1 MAIHIPILIIISPL
15 LAAFLVLLTRKYK
28 IILATTSIIIS
39 IVFILT
45 LSSRILSGD
54 KVIYHLGGW
63 RGPLGISLMID
74 GLSFF
79 FSLIVLGLGLLVIIY
94 SIPERHYGRTYY
106 FLLLIS
112 LSSMIGISFTADI
125 FNMYVFYELLSL
137 VVYLLIAYNEKG
149 MALKASFNYLIMG
162 GVGLSFF
169 LLGIGFL
176 YAMTGTLDISHI
188 AERLPA
194 AFDSSVK
201 MVIMSFV
208 LIATGIGIKIAV
220 FPLHGWLPDAHS
232 MAPSPVSALL
242 SGITV
247 EIGIYCLIRVI
258 YNVFSTE
265 AFSIIINSSHT
276 ILIVLGVVTLLFG
289 AGMALVQTD
298 LKRLLAYST
307 INQIGIIL
315 IGLGIGTELGLTGA
329 LFHVLNHAIMKSAL
343 FFCAGIMITEA
354 GTREVQG
361 LSGFIRQQPAIV
373 FAFIIASL
381 GMIGIPPTNGFVSKW
396 LICLAAVEAGYTI
409 LAVIILIASAITAV
423 YYFRVIQVLFSSPSK
438 QNPVLINEGGQII
451 HGGNFFR
458 TWTIYILVAG
468 CLLLGLVPALGISLV
483 KPAVS
488 LLLSHVIP

>member
-1 MAIHIPILIIISPL
+1 MPILIIISPL
-15 LAAFLVLLTRKYK
+15 LAAFLMLLTRKYK
-28 IILATTSIIIS
+28 IILATTSIITS

-45 LSSRILSGD
+45 LSSQILSGD
-54 KVIYHLGGW
+54 KVIYRLGGW
-63 RGPLGISLMID
+63 RGPLGISLVVD

-79 FSLIVLGLGLLVIIY
+79 FSLIALGLGLLVIIY
-94 SIPERHYGRTYY
+94 SIPERRYGRTYY

-112 LSSMIGISFTADI
+112 LSSMIGVIYTADI

-137 VVYLLIAYNEKG
+137 AVYLLIAYPKTG
-149 MALKASFNYLIMG
+149 VTLRASFNYLIMG

-176 YAMTGTLDISHI
+176 YAMTGTLNIFHI
-188 AERLPA
+188 AERLPV
-194 AFDSSVK
+194 AFNSSTR
-201 MVIMSFV
+201 MLLMSFV
-208 LIATGIGIKIAV
+208 LIATGMGIKIAV

-242 SGITV
+242 SGVTV
-247 EIGIYCLIRVI
+247 KIGVYCLIRMI
-258 YNVFSTE
+258 YSVFSTE
-265 AFSIIINSSHT
+265 TFSILISSHT

-289 AGMALVQTD
+289 TSMALIQTD

-329 LFHVLNHAIMKSAL
+329 LFHVLNHAIMKGTL
-343 FFCAGIMITEA
+343 FFCAGIMIAET
-354 GTREVQG
+354 GTRDVQG
-361 LSGFIRQQPAIV
+361 LSGFSRQQPAIV

-381 GMIGIPPTNGFVSKW
+381 GMIGIPPINGFASKW
-396 LICLAAVEAGYTI
+396 LICLAAVEAGYAV
-409 LAVIILIASAITAV
+409 LAVIILMASAITAA
-423 YYFRVIQVLFSSPSK
+423 YYFRVIQVLFSGPPRQSS
-438 QNPVLINEGGQII
+438 VLIYKGEQMI

-468 CLLLGLVPALGISLV
+468 CLLLGLVPALGISMV

>member
-1 MAIHIPILIIISPL
+1 MSIHIPILIIISPL

-28 IILATTSIIIS
+28 IILATTSIIAS
-39 IVFILT
+39 IVFIST
-45 LSSRILSGD
+45 LSSQILSGD

-63 RGPLGISLMID
+63 RGPLGISLVVD

-79 FSLIVLGLGLLVIIY
+79 FSLIALGLGLLVIIY
-94 SIPERHYGRTYY
+94 SIPEKRYGRTYY

-112 LSSMIGISFTADI
+112 LSSMIGVIYTADI

-137 VVYLLIAYNEKG
+137 AVYLLIAHNMKG
-149 MALKASFNYLIMG
+149 MALRASFNYLIMG

-176 YAMTGTLDISHI
+176 YAMTGTLDIYHI

-194 AFDSSVK
+194 AFNSSTR
-201 MVIMSFV
+201 MVLMSFV
-208 LIATGIGIKIAV
+208 LIVTGMGIKIAV

-242 SGITV
+242 SGVTV
-247 EIGIYCLIRVI
+247 KIGIYCLIRVVYSI
-258 YNVFSTE
+258 FSTE
-265 AFSIIINSSHT
+265 TFSIISSSHT

-289 AGMALVQTD
+289 AGMALAQTD

-307 INQIGIIL
+307 INQIGIIF

-329 LFHVLNHAIMKSAL
+329 LFHVLNHIIMKGAL
-343 FFCAGIMITEA
+343 FFCAGIMIAEA
-354 GTREVQG
+354 GTRDVQG
-361 LSGFIRQQPAIV
+361 LSGFSRQQPAIV
-373 FAFIIASL
+373 FAFVIASL
-381 GMIGIPPTNGFVSKW
+381 GMLGIPPINGFASKW
-396 LICLAAVEAGYTI
+396 LICLAAVEAGYAV
-409 LAVIILIASAITAV
+409 LAVIILMASAITAV
-423 YYFRVIQVLFSSPSK
+423 YYFRVIQVLFSGPPK
-438 QNPVLINEGGQII
+438 QNPVLIDEGGQMI

-458 TWTIYILVAG
+458 TWAIYILVTG
-468 CLLLGLVPALGISLV
+468 CLLLGLVPVLGISIV

>member
-1 MAIHIPILIIISPL
+1 
-15 LAAFLVLLTRKYK
+15 
-28 IILATTSIIIS
+28 
-39 IVFILT
+39 
-45 LSSRILSGD
+45 
-54 KVIYHLGGW
+54 
-63 RGPLGISLMID
+63 MID

-149 MALKASFNYLIMG
+149 RALKASFNYLIMG

-208 LIATGIGIKIAV
+208 LIATGIGIKIAM

-265 AFSIIINSSHT
+265 AFSIIINSGHT

-354 GTREVQG
+354 GTRDVQG
-361 LSGFIRQQPAIV
+361 FSGFGRQQPSIV

-396 LICLAAVEAGYTI
+396 LICLAAVEAGYTV
-409 LAVIILIASAITAV
+409 LAVIILIASAITAA
-423 YYFRVIQVLFSSPSK
+423 YYFRVIQIFFSNPPK
-438 QNPVLINEGGQII
+438 QSSTLICKEEQMI

-458 TWTIYILVAG
+458 IWTIYLLVAG
-468 CLLLGLVPALGISLV
+468 CLLLGIVPVLGISMV

-488 LLLSHVIP
+488 ILLSHVIP

>member
-1 MAIHIPILIIISPL
+1 MSIHIPILIIISPL
-15 LAAFLVLLTRKYK
+15 LSAFLVLLTRKYK
-28 IILATTSIIIS
+28 IILATTSIIAS
-39 IVFILT
+39 IVFVLT
-45 LSSRILSGD
+45 LSSQILSGD
-54 KVIYHLGGW
+54 KAIYHLGGW
-63 RGPLGISLMID
+63 RGPLGISLVVD

-79 FSLIVLGLGLLVIIY
+79 FSLIALGLGLLVIIY
-94 SIPERHYGRTYY
+94 SIPERRYGRTYY

-112 LSSMIGISFTADI
+112 LSSMIGVIYTADI

-137 VVYLLIAYNEKG
+137 AVYLLIAHNMKG
-149 MALKASFNYLIMG
+149 MALRASFNYLIMG

-176 YAMTGTLDISHI
+176 YAMTGTLDIYHI

-194 AFDSSVK
+194 AFNSSTR
-201 MVIMSFV
+201 MVLMSFV
-208 LIATGIGIKIAV
+208 LIVTGMGIKIAV

-242 SGITV
+242 SGVTV
-247 EIGIYCLIRVI
+247 KIGIYCLIRVVYSI
-258 YNVFSTE
+258 FSTE
-265 AFSIIINSSHT
+265 TFSIISSSHT

-289 AGMALVQTD
+289 VGMALAQTD

-307 INQIGIIL
+307 INQIGIIF

-329 LFHVLNHAIMKSAL
+329 LFHVLNHTIMKGAL
-343 FFCAGIMITEA
+343 FFCVGMMIAEA
-354 GTREVQG
+354 GTRDVQG
-361 LSGFIRQQPAIV
+361 LSGFSRQQPAIV
-373 FAFIIASL
+373 FAFVIASL

-396 LICLAAVEAGYTI
+396 LICLAAVEAGYAV
-409 LAVIILIASAITAV
+409 LAVIILMASAITAV
-423 YYFRVIQVLFSSPSK
+423 YYFRVIQVLFSGPPK
-438 QNPVLINEGGQII
+438 QNPVLIDEGGQMI

-458 TWTIYILVAG
+458 TWAIYILVAG
-468 CLLLGLVPALGISLV
+468 CLLLGLVPVLGISIV

>member
-1 MAIHIPILIIISPL
+1 LSIHIPILIIILPL

-28 IILATTSIIIS
+28 IVLATVSIITS
-39 IVFILT
+39 IVFTLT
-45 LSSRILSGD
+45 LSSRVLSSD
-54 KVIYHLGGW
+54 KITYHLGGW
-63 RGPLGISLMID
+63 RSPLGISLAID

-79 FSLIVLGLGLLVIIY
+79 FSLIALGLGLLVIIY
-94 SIPERHYGRTYY
+94 SIPEKRYGRTYY
-106 FLLLIS
+106 FLLLVS
-112 LSSMIGISFTADI
+112 LSSMIGVIYTADI

-137 VVYLLIAYNEKG
+137 AVYLLIAYPKTG
-149 MALKASFNYLIMG
+149 VTLRASFNYLIMG

-176 YAMTGTLDISHI
+176 YAMTGTLDIFHI

-194 AFDSSVK
+194 ALDSSMQ

-208 LIATGIGIKIAV
+208 LIVTGMGIKIAV

-247 EIGIYCLIRVI
+247 KIGIYCLIRVI
-258 YNVFSTE
+258 YSVFGTE
-265 AFSIIINSSHT
+265 TFLLIGSHN
-276 ILIVLGVVTLLFG
+276 ILIILGVVSLLFG
-289 AGMALVQTD
+289 ASMALAQTD

-307 INQIGIIL
+307 INQLGIVL

-329 LFHVLNHAIMKSAL
+329 LFHVLNHVIMKSTL
-343 FFCAGIMITEA
+343 FFCAGIMIAET

-361 LSGFIRQQPAIV
+361 LNGFGRQQPAIT

-381 GMIGIPPTNGFVSKW
+381 GMIGIPPINGFASKW
-396 LICLAAVEAGYTI
+396 LICLAAVEAGYVV
-409 LAVIILIASAITAV
+409 LVAIILMASAIAAA
-423 YYFRVIQVLFSSPSK
+423 YYFRVIQVLLSVPLK
-438 QNPVLINEGGQII
+438 QDPMPGHEGEQVI
-451 HGGNFFR
+451 HGGNLFR
-458 TWTIYILVAG
+458 SWPIYILAAG
-468 CLLLGLVPALGISLV
+468 CLLLGLVPALGISMV

-488 LLLSHVIP
+488 FLLSHAVP

>member
-265 AFSIIINSSHT
+265 AFSIIINSGHT
-276 ILIVLGVVTLLFG
+276 ILIVLGVVSLLFG

-307 INQIGIIL
+307 INQIGIIF

-343 FFCAGIMITEA
+343 FFCAGIMIAKA

-409 LAVIILIASAITAV
+409 LAVITLIASAITAV

>member
-1 MAIHIPILIIISPL
+1 LSIHIPILIIISPL

-28 IILATTSIIIS
+28 IILATTSIITS
-39 IVFILT
+39 MVFIST

-54 KVIYHLGGW
+54 KVTYHLGGW
-63 RGPLGISLMID
+63 QGPLGISLVID

-94 SIPERHYGRTYY
+94 SIPERRYGRTYY

-112 LSSMIGISFTADI
+112 LGSMIGISYTADV

-137 VVYLLIAYNEKG
+137 VVYLLIAYNMKG
-149 MALKASFNYLIMG
+149 MALRASFNYLIMG

-169 LLGIGFL
+169 LLGTGFL
-176 YAMTGTLDISHI
+176 YAMTGTLDIYHI

-194 AFDSSVK
+194 VFDSSMK

-220 FPLHGWLPDAHS
+220 FPLHSWLPDAHS

-289 AGMALVQTD
+289 TSMALAQKD

-307 INQIGIIL
+307 INQIGIIF

-329 LFHVLNHAIMKSAL
+329 LLHVLNHAIMKCAL
-343 FFCAGIMITEA
+343 FFCAGIMIAEA
-354 GTREVQG
+354 GTRDVQG
-361 LSGFIRQQPAIV
+361 LSGFNRQQPAIV

-396 LICLAAVEAGYTI
+396 LICLAAVEAGYAV
-409 LAVIILIASAITAV
+409 LAVIILMASAITAV
-423 YYFRVIQVLFSSPSK
+423 YYFRVIQVLFSGLPK
-438 QNPVLINEGGQII
+438 QNPVLIHERGQMI

-468 CLLLGLVPALGISLV
+468 CLLLGIVPALGISIV

>member
-15 LAAFLVLLTRKYK
+15 LSAFLVLLTRKYK

-39 IVFILT
+39 ILFIST

-54 KVIYHLGGW
+54 KVTYHLGGW
-63 RGPLGISLMID
+63 RGPLGISLVVD
-74 GLSFF
+74 ELSLF

-94 SIPERHYGRTYY
+94 SIPERRYGRTYY

-112 LSSMIGISFTADI
+112 LSSMIGISYTADI

-137 VVYLLIAYNEKG
+137 AVYLLIAYNKKG
-149 MALKASFNYLIMG
+149 MALRASFNYLIMG

-176 YAMTGTLDISHI
+176 YAITGTLDIYHI
-188 AERLPA
+188 AERLPV
-194 AFDSSVK
+194 AFDSSTR
-201 MVIMSFV
+201 MVIMSLV
-208 LIATGIGIKIAV
+208 LIATGMGIKIAV
-220 FPLHGWLPDAHS
+220 FPLHSWLPDAHS
-232 MAPSPVSALL
+232 MAPSPISALL

-258 YNVFSTE
+258 YSLFSTE
-265 AFSIIINSSHT
+265 TFSTIISSSHT

-289 AGMALVQTD
+289 AGMALAQTD

-307 INQIGIIL
+307 INQIGIIF

-329 LFHVLNHAIMKSAL
+329 LFHVLNHAIMKGAL
-343 FFCAGIMITEA
+343 FFCAGIMIAKA
-354 GTREVQG
+354 GTRDVQG
-361 LSGFIRQQPAIV
+361 LSGFNRQQPSIV
-373 FAFIIASL
+373 FAFTIASL

-396 LICLAAVEAGYTI
+396 LICLAAVEAGYTV
-409 LAVIILIASAITAV
+409 LAVIILMASAITAA
-423 YYFRVIQVLFSSPSK
+423 YYFRVIQVLFSGPSK
-438 QNPVLINEGGQII
+438 QGPVLIHEGGQMI
-451 HGGNFFR
+451 HEGNFFR

-468 CLLLGLVPALGISLV
+468 CLLLGIVPALGISMV

>member
-15 LAAFLVLLTRKYK
+15 LAAFFVLLTRKYK
-28 IILATTSIIIS
+28 IILATTSIITS
-39 IVFILT
+39 IVFIST
-45 LSSRILSGD
+45 LSSQILSGN

-63 RGPLGISLMID
+63 QGPLGISLVID

-79 FSLIVLGLGLLVIIY
+79 FSLIVLSLGLLVIIY

-112 LSSMIGISFTADI
+112 LSSMIGISYTADI
-125 FNMYVFYELLSL
+125 FNMYVCYELLSL
-137 VVYLLIAYNEKG
+137 VVYLLIAYNKKG
-149 MALKASFNYLIMG
+149 MALRASFNYLIMG

-176 YAMTGTLDISHI
+176 YTMTGTLDIYHI

-194 AFDSSVK
+194 AFDSSMK

-242 SGITV
+242 SGVTV
-247 EIGIYCLIRVI
+247 KIGIYCLIRMI
-258 YNVFSTE
+258 YSVFSTE
-265 AFSIIINSSHT
+265 TFSIISSSHT

-289 AGMALVQTD
+289 ASMALVQTD

-307 INQIGIIL
+307 INQIGIIF

-329 LFHVLNHAIMKSAL
+329 LFHVLNHAIMKGTL
-343 FFCAGIMITEA
+343 FFCAGIMIAEA
-354 GTREVQG
+354 GTRDVQG
-361 LSGFIRQQPAIV
+361 FSGFSRQQPAIV

-381 GMIGIPPTNGFVSKW
+381 GMIGIPPINGFASKW
-396 LICLAAVEAGYTI
+396 LICLAAVEAGYAV
-409 LAVIILIASAITAV
+409 LAVIILMASAITAA
-423 YYFRVIQVLFSSPSK
+423 YYFRVIQVLFSGPPK
-438 QNPVLINEGGQII
+438 QSSVLIYKEEQMI

-468 CLLLGLVPALGISLV
+468 CLLLGLVPALGISMV

>member
-1 MAIHIPILIIISPL
+1 MSIHIPILIIISPL

-28 IILATTSIIIS
+28 IILATTSIIAS
-39 IVFILT
+39 IVFALT
-45 LSSRILSGD
+45 LSSQILSGD
-54 KVIYHLGGW
+54 KVTYHLGGW
-63 RGPLGISLMID
+63 RGPLGISLVVD

-79 FSLIVLGLGLLVIIY
+79 FSLIALGLGLLVIIY
-94 SIPERHYGRTYY
+94 SIPEKRYGRTYY

-112 LSSMIGISFTADI
+112 LSSMIGVIYTADI

-137 VVYLLIAYNEKG
+137 AVYLLIAHNMKG
-149 MALKASFNYLIMG
+149 MALRASFNYLIMG

-176 YAMTGTLDISHI
+176 YAMTGTLDIYHI

-194 AFDSSVK
+194 AFNSSTR
-201 MVIMSFV
+201 MVLMSFV
-208 LIATGIGIKIAV
+208 LIVTGMGIKIAV

-242 SGITV
+242 SGVTV
-247 EIGIYCLIRVI
+247 KIGIYCLIRVVYSI
-258 YNVFSTE
+258 FSTE
-265 AFSIIINSSHT
+265 TFSIISSSHT

-289 AGMALVQTD
+289 AGMALAQTD

-307 INQIGIIL
+307 INQIGIIF

-329 LFHVLNHAIMKSAL
+329 LFHVLNHTIMKGAL
-343 FFCAGIMITEA
+343 FFCAGMMIAEA
-354 GTREVQG
+354 GTRDVQG
-361 LSGFIRQQPAIV
+361 LSGFSRQQPAIV
-373 FAFIIASL
+373 FAFVIASL

-396 LICLAAVEAGYTI
+396 LICLAAVEAGYAV
-409 LAVIILIASAITAV
+409 LAVIILMASAITAV
-423 YYFRVIQVLFSSPSK
+423 YYFRVIQVLFSGPPK
-438 QNPVLINEGGQII
+438 QNPVLIDEGGQMI

-458 TWTIYILVAG
+458 TWAIYILVAG
-468 CLLLGLVPALGISLV
+468 CLLLGLVPVLGISIV

>member
-28 IILATTSIIIS
+28 IILATTSIIAS
-39 IVFILT
+39 IVFIST

-54 KVIYHLGGW
+54 KVTYHLGGW
-63 RGPLGISLMID
+63 QGPLGISLVID

-79 FSLIVLGLGLLVIIY
+79 FSSIVLGLGLLVIIY
-94 SIPERHYGRTYY
+94 SIPERRYSRTYY

-112 LSSMIGISFTADI
+112 LSSMIGIIYTADI

-137 VVYLLIAYNEKG
+137 VVYLLIAYNMKG
-149 MALKASFNYLIMG
+149 MALRASFNYLIMG

-176 YAMTGTLDISHI
+176 YAMTGTLDIYHI
-188 AERLPA
+188 AEQLPA
-194 AFDSSVK
+194 AFNSSTR

-208 LIATGIGIKIAV
+208 LIATGMGIKIAV

-242 SGITV
+242 SGVTV
-247 EIGIYCLIRVI
+247 KIGIYCLIRMI
-258 YNVFSTE
+258 YSVFSTE
-265 AFSIIINSSHT
+265 TFSIISSSHT

-289 AGMALVQTD
+289 ASMALVQTD

-307 INQIGIIL
+307 INQIGIIF

-329 LFHVLNHAIMKSAL
+329 LFHVLNHAIIKGTL
-343 FFCAGIMITEA
+343 FFCAGIMIAEA
-354 GTREVQG
+354 GTRDVQG
-361 LSGFIRQQPAIV
+361 LSGFGRQQPAIT

-396 LICLAAVEAGYTI
+396 LICLAAVEAGHAV
-409 LAVIILIASAITAV
+409 LAVIILMASAVTAV
-423 YYFRVIQVLFSSPSK
+423 YYFRVIQILFSGPPK
-438 QNPVLINEGGQII
+438 QNPVLIHEGGQMI

-458 TWTIYILVAG
+458 IWTIYILVAG
-468 CLLLGLVPALGISLV
+468 CLLLGLVPALGISMV